1 MSLQKLREVFAE
13 NELPSRVV
21 RENLSK
27 ELGLEP
33 EKVATEFCKNI
44 EISKTDGYK
53 LIMHFGA
60 HIYKYFLGN
69 QSD

>member
-13 NELPSRVV
+13 NELPSRVI

-33 EKVATEFCKNI
+33 EKVATKFCKILKFQRQMTTN
-44 EISKTDGYK
+44 
-53 LIMHFGA
+53 
-60 HIYKYFLGN
+60 
-69 QSD
+69 